1 MGRWPLLSQAVVL
14 SPQFQQEALEEYKAR
29 MKGLEAE
36 VKESVR
42 ICLRACF
49 PSEAED
55 KTDRPCG
62 VYRKL
67 CQQDSLTASADAQES
82 CL

>member
-1 MGRWPLLSQAVVL
+1 ML
-14 SPQFQQEALEEYKAR
+14 SPQFQQEALAEYEAR

-42 ICLRACF
+42 AYLRACI

-55 KTDRPCG
+55 KPERACEASKEPCG
-62 VYRKL
+62 QNPL
-67 CQQDSLTASADAQES
+67 STMADTQES
-82 CL
+82 RL

>member
-1 MGRWPLLSQAVVL
+1 MAL

-36 VKESVR
+36 VKESAR
-42 ICLRACF
+42 MCLRVCF

-67 CQQDSLTASADAQES
+67 CEQDSLTGNADAQDS

>member
-1 MGRWPLLSQAVVL
+1 MLSL
-14 SPQFQQEALEEYKAR
+14 QFQQEALAEYEAR

-42 ICLRACF
+42 TCLRACF

-55 KTDRPCG
+55 KLERPCG
-62 VYRKL
+62 VSREL
-67 CQQDSLTASADAQES
+67 CGPDPLKAKEDTQES
-82 CL
+82 FL